1 MKRILAIHD
10 LSGWGHT
17 SLLACIPIMYSRGL
31 QVAVL
36 PSCILST
43 NTDYPGYRLLDL
55 SSQMQDSIA
64 HWKELNVSFDAI
76 YSGFLSGPKQCQMI
90 QEAIRAFAAVGAPV
104 LIDPVMADAGKLYS
118 CYDYRMVEAMRS
130 LLPFADIIT
139 PNLSEAALLLGE
151 AYDPGISPEQAYDYC
166 HRLQKLGAKAVLIT
180 SACRPQDGWT
190 ATLGLDSTGTRIYQ
204 ESHYLPSDCPGAGD
218 VFASVLLAS
227 YLEGKALAV
236 CVEEAADFVYR
247 GIRLSLQEGGDPAS
261 GMPLELL
268 IKYSE

>member
-43 NTDYPGYRLLDL
+43 NTDYPGYRLTDL
-55 SSQMQDSIA
+55 SAQMRESIA
-64 HWKELNVSFDAI
+64 HWKELGASFSAV
-76 YSGFLSGPKQCQMI
+76 YSGFLSGPEQISMV
-90 QEAIRAFAAVGAPV
+90 QEAIQAFAAEGAPV

-118 CYDYRMVEAMRS
+118 CYDYRMVEAMRK
-130 LLPFADIIT
+130 LLPSADIIT

-151 AYDPGISPEQAYDYC
+151 DYDPAISAEQAYSYC
-166 HRLQKLGAKAVLIT
+166 HRLRDLGAKAVIIT
-180 SACRPQDGWT
+180 SACHPKEGWT
-190 ATLGLDSTGTRIYQ
+190 ATLGLDSSGARIYH
-204 ESHYLPSDCPGAGD
+204 ESRFLPSDCPGAGD

-236 CVEEAADFVYR
+236 CVEEASEFVSR
-247 GIRLSLQEGGDPAS
+247 GIRLSLQVGGDPAS

>member
-55 SSQMQDSIA
+55 SVQMQDSIR
-64 HWKELNVSFDAI
+64 HWKELGVSFSAV
-76 YSGFLSGPKQCQMI
+76 YSGFLSGPEQIGMVR
-90 QEAIRAFAAVGAPV
+90 EAILAFAAEDAPV

-118 CYDYRMVEAMRS
+118 CYDFRMVEAMRT
-130 LLPFADIIT
+130 LLPQADIIT

-151 AYDPGISPEQAYDYC
+151 NYNPEITPEEVWDYC
-166 HRLQKLGAKAVLIT
+166 RKLQDMGAKAVLIT
-180 SACRPQDGWT
+180 SACHPREGWT
-190 ATLGLDSTGTRIYQ
+190 ATMGLDAAGARIYH
-204 ESHYLPSDCPGAGD
+204 ESRFLPSDCPGAGD
-218 VFASVLLAS
+218 VFASVLLAAL
-227 YLEGKALAV
+227 LEGKALEL
-236 CVEEAADFVYR
+236 CVDEAAEFVSR
-247 GIRLSLQEGGDPAS
+247 GIRLSLQEKTDPKD
-261 GMPLELL
+261 GMPLELM